1 MHIKKFIHY
10 YQPYKL
16 VFFIDLICAA
26 IISLVDLSYPQ
37 ILRTMTKTLFTRD
50 TAVILHALP
59 WIASGLLLMY
69 LIQSLCKYYVSYQ
82 GHMMGAKMERICAG
96 SFLTITRSCHFPI
109 TAGIIPVR

>member
-1 MHIKKFIHY
+1 MHTLKKFIHY

-59 WIASGLLLMY
+59 WIASGLLRRSPDVPDPESLQ
-69 LIQSLCKYYVSYQ
+69 ILCKLSGTYDGCEHGTGY
-82 GHMMGAKMERICAG
+82 A
-96 SFLTITRSCHFPI
+96 P
-109 TAGIIPVR
+109 TAF